1 MCWFLFSRFQIHV
14 TSASE
19 FRRSVTAS
27 WPVPVKKKHQV
38 GAWLNFHSV
47 CISVFH
53 FFWLY
58 SVIHLCVK
66 ISLNCF
72 PGTMEPAC
80 HVNWSMDGIM
90 SSGAAFIA
98 LVRVL
103 GHGRIVNSATGLV
116 YRYQVIWSF
125 PSWVNASEW
134 IVFSWVM
141 SVHLTA
147 GFGIHL
153 YSCRLLHLV
162 YGLLVVVR
170 RWLLVLFGS
179 YTNSTSKCKQTKIH
193 ICY

>member
-53 FFWLY
+53 FFWLSLLGDTSLCQDILKLLSRNNGTCLSCELKY
-58 SVIHLCVK
+58 GRHNVFRCSIHC
-66 ISLNCF
+66 S
-72 PGTMEPAC
+72 GTG
-80 HVNWSMDGIM
+80 S
-90 SSGAAFIA
+90 
-98 LVRVL
+98 
-103 GHGRIVNSATGLV
+103 GRIVNSATGLV